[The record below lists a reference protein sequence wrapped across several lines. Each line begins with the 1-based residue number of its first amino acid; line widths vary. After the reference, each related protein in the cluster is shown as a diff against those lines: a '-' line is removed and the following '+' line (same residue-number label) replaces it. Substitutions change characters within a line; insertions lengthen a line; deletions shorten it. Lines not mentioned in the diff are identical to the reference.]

1 MPEQNW
7 LESRKKK
14 SRRYSYIIFL
24 IVAAIAAFIFLKN
37 NHELLFSQ
45 PGHLSETK
53 PPSSPLKPAAEN
65 HVTGPAVIPSTAA
78 AKGHS
83 AEKKMD
89 SVTIADFF
97 CRLRGSDALRI
108 VLSLH
113 LVFPS
118 GALGREV
125 LLKREDLKVMVQKI
139 IAEKSMNELIVD
151 SLREQTKRAMNRILE
166 KGAISDVEF
175 RNFSIEKV
183 Q

>member
-14 SRRYSYIIFL
+14 SRRYTYIVFL
-24 IVAAIAAFIFLKN
+24 MVTVAAAFIFFKN
-37 NHELLFSQ
+37 NHELLFSK
-45 PGHLSETK
+45 PGRLSQTK
-53 PPSSPLKPAAEN
+53 PPLPPLKPAAVN
-65 HVTGPAVIPSTAA
+65 RLANPAARATTIAVM
-78 AKGHS
+78 GHS
-83 AEKKMD
+83 AVRKTD

-97 CRLRGSDALRI
+97 CRLRGNEAFRI
-108 VLSLH
+108 VLSLN
-113 LVFPS
+113 LIFPS
-118 GALGREV
+118 GALNREI

-151 SLREQTKRAMNRILE
+151 SLRNQTKRAMNQLLE

>member
-24 IVAAIAAFIFLKN
+24 SVAAFAAFIFLKN
-37 NHELLFSQ
+37 NHELLFSK
-45 PGHLSETK
+45 PERLSQTK
-53 PPSSPLKPAAEN
+53 PPSSPLLPAAEN
-65 HVTGPAVIPSTAA
+65 PVTNPAVLPSIAA

-83 AEKKMD
+83 AKRKMD

-97 CRLRGSDALRI
+97 CRLRGNEKLRI
-108 VLSLH
+108 VLSLN
-113 LVFPS
+113 LIFPS

-139 IAEKSMNELIVD
+139 IAEKSMNDLIVD

-166 KGAISDVEF
+166 KGALSDVEF

>member
-1 MPEQNW
+1 MSEQNW

-14 SRRYSYIIFL
+14 SRRYTYIIFL
-24 IVAAIAAFIFLKN
+24 IVAVAAAFIFFKN
-37 NHELLFSQ
+37 NHELLFSK
-45 PGHLSETK
+45 PGRLSQTK
-53 PPSSPLKPAAEN
+53 PPLPPLKPAEAN
-65 HVTGPAVIPSTAA
+65 RLMSPSAIATTAA

-83 AEKKMD
+83 TVKEMD

-97 CRLRGSDALRI
+97 CRLRGNEAFRI
-108 VLSLH
+108 VLSLG

-151 SLREQTKRAMNRILE
+151 SLREQTMRAMNRILE